1 MDSSQ
6 THVHPRLACGA
17 AVPAASRRRVEFR
30 NSLWRGYDCLGR
42 VSGPAGPEWLPMT
55 SERARTWIDR
65 GWLLHLITLLGRELP
80 AERLFGDVE
89 LLMLNDFARQRS
101 RPRSSDL
108 RQAAQLVA
116 VMV

>member
-1 MDSSQ
+1 M
-6 THVHPRLACGA
+6 
-17 AVPAASRRRVEFR
+17 
-30 NSLWRGYDCLGR
+30 
-42 VSGPAGPEWLPMT
+42 
-55 SERARTWIDR
+55 
-65 GWLLHLITLLGRELP
+65 HLITLLGRELP

-89 LLMLNDFARQRS
+89 LLVLNDFARQRS